1 MPKLMC
7 IYAYI
12 LVSRMSD
19 NDDEPNADFGPSP
32 EVPDWDNY
40 RVVNEEADATPPLQ
54 ASDYLALFVASL
66 QTIFLPII
74 LLLFVMV
81 VLAMII
87 NFVLV

>member
-1 MPKLMC
+1 
-7 IYAYI
+7 
-12 LVSRMSD
+12 MSD
-19 NDDEPNADFGPSP
+19 NEDEPKADLGPGP

-40 RVVNEEADATPPLQ
+40 RVINEEADATPSLD

-81 VLAMII
+81 ILAMII